1 MEFINAVGGVTG
13 NVASPYSLQT
23 APLGLLENVASS
35 RNVTGEGWGDVWV
48 KVCVLMVVLLLAC
61 LRCNCVYSDFYYFFL
76 FRCRNISLQQYD
88 QRLSGAFSTNLNLVD
103 FPFDKQKVVLKLES
117 SIYDAT
123 QVDFIY
129 LLGASKKALPAGF
142 DILEWSNSADPVTII
157 STKEY
162 YPLFEQYYSRYTV
175 TIDVVRVCFCIR

>member
-61 LRCNCVYSDFYYFFL
+61 LHCNCVYSDFITSSCSVAEIFL
-76 FRCRNISLQQYD
+76 FNSTISACRA
-88 QRLSGAFSTNLNLVD
+88 RFRPTST
-103 FPFDKQKVVLKLES
+103 S
-117 SIYDAT
+117 SISRT
-123 QVDFIY
+123 T
-129 LLGASKKALPAGF
+129 SKRWF
-142 DILEWSNSADPVTII
+142 
-157 STKEY
+157 
-162 YPLFEQYYSRYTV
+162 
-175 TIDVVRVCFCIR
+175 